1 VLIILIKINVDNT
14 NATGGCSG
22 QREKKEMAP
31 MTMTDAAVP
40 RGLKGV
46 IVADTALGD
55 VRGLEGFY
63 HYRQYSAPELAELR
77 TFDDVWYLLFE
88 GELPS
93 AATRQRFVAEIAEAR
108 DLPPLLRTLLPAIAG
123 GTTPPLGAL
132 RTALSLLAAAE
143 AMPPTYDAPPETVRA
158 NALRICAVT
167 PVLVAALYR
176 ASIGLEPIAP
186 RPDLTTAANYLY
198 MIDGDV
204 PDPAR
209 ARALEQ
215 YLILGID
222 HGFNASTF
230 TARVVTSTGA
240 DVGAAVV
247 AALGA
252 LSGPLHGGAPSR
264 ALDTLDAIGSPDNT
278 EAWVRHAVAHGE
290 RIMGFGHAVYR
301 TADPRSVMLR
311 EVARSFGGPRVEFAE
326 QVEATVERV
335 LAELKPGRELHTN
348 VEYYA
353 GVVMEL
359 CGIPRP
365 LFTPTFAASRTVGW
379 CAQILEQSSDSAIIR
394 PSARYVG
401 PAAPVPVPVA
411 S

>member
-1 VLIILIKINVDNT
+1 VT
-14 NATGGCSG
+14 ND
-22 QREKKEMAP
+22 KEMAP

-63 HYRQYSAPELAELR
+63 HYRQYSAPDLAAVR
-77 TFDDVWYLLFE
+77 TFEDVWYLLFE
-88 GELPS
+88 GELPPT
-93 AATRQRFVAEIAEAR
+93 AARERFTAEIAGAR
-108 DLPPLLRTLLPAIAG
+108 DLPADLVALLPGMVGAA
-123 GTTPPLGAL
+123 TPPLGAL
-132 RTALSLLAAAE
+132 RTALSQLAAME
-143 AMPPTYDAPPETVRA
+143 GMPPTYDADHATIRA
-158 NALRICAVT
+158 NAVRLCAAT

-176 ASIGLEPIAP
+176 ASLGLHPIAP
-186 RPDLTTAANYLY
+186 RPDLPTAANYLF
-198 MIDGDV
+198 MIDGEL

-215 YLILGID
+215 YLILAID

-264 ALDTLDAIGSPDNT
+264 ALDTLDAIGSPENT
-278 EAWVRHAVAHGE
+278 EAWVRHAVADGD

-311 EVARSFGGPRVEFAE
+311 GVAQSFGGPRVDFAV

-359 CGIPRP
+359 CGIPRE

-379 CAQILEQSSDSAIIR
+379 CAQVLEQSADTAIIR

-401 PAAPVPVPVA
+401 PEAPEPVPLA

>member
-1 VLIILIKINVDNT
+1 
-14 NATGGCSG
+14 
-22 QREKKEMAP
+22 
-31 MTMTDAAVP
+31 MTMTDAATP
-40 RGLKGV
+40 SGLKGV

-63 HYRQYSAPELAELR
+63 HYRQYSAPELAAKR
-77 TFDDVWYLLFE
+77 TFEDVWYLLFE

-93 AATRQRFVAEIAEAR
+93 LARRDEYTARIAAAR
-108 DLPPLLRTLLPAIAG
+108 HLPAVVLDLLPAMVG
-123 GTTPPLGAL
+123 SGTPPLAAL
-132 RTALSLLAAAE
+132 RTALSHLAAVE
-143 AMPPTYDAPPETVRA
+143 AMPPTYDADPQTIRA
-158 NALRICAVT
+158 NALRLCAVT

-176 ASIGLEPIAP
+176 ASIGAAAIAP
-186 RPDLTTAANYLY
+186 RDDLGSAANYLY
-198 MIDGDV
+198 MIDGEV
-204 PDPAR
+204 PEPAR
-209 ARALEQ
+209 ARAIEQ
-215 YLILGID
+215 YLILAID

-264 ALDTLDAIGSPDNT
+264 ALDTLDAIGTPENT
-278 EAWVRHAVAHGE
+278 EAWVRRAVADGE

-311 EVARSFGGPRVEFAE
+311 DIARSLGGPRVDFAV

-348 VEYYA
+348 VEFYT
-353 GVVMEL
+353 GVVMEQ
-359 CGIPRP
+359 CGIPRQ
-365 LFTPTFAASRTVGW
+365 LFTPTFAASRVVGW
-379 CAQILEQSSDSAIIR
+379 SAHILEQSTETAIIR

-401 PAAPVPVPVA
+401 PGPRPPEDVAGWDAATAHPGLV

>member
-1 VLIILIKINVDNT
+1 
-14 NATGGCSG
+14 
-22 QREKKEMAP
+22 MA
-31 MTMTDAAVP
+31 MTDAAIP

-63 HYRQYSAPELAELR
+63 HYRQYSAPELAAVR
-77 TFDDVWYLLFE
+77 TFEDVWYLLFE

-93 AATRQRFVAEIAEAR
+93 AAARDRFVAHLATVR
-108 DLPPLLRTLLPAIAG
+108 DLPSEVLAILPAVAG
-123 GTTPPLGAL
+123 AQTAPLGAL
-132 RTALSLLAAAE
+132 RTALSHLAAVE
-143 AMPPTYDAPPETVRA
+143 AMPPTYDASPAVIRA
-158 NALRICAVT
+158 NALRLCAVT
-167 PVLVAALYR
+167 PVLIAALYR
-176 ASIGLEPIAP
+176 ASIGIEPVAP

-198 MIDGDV
+198 MIDGEL

-264 ALDTLDAIGSPDNT
+264 ALDTLDAIGSPEHT
-278 EAWVRHAVAHGE
+278 EAWVRRAVAEGE

-311 EVARSFGGPRVEFAE
+311 DVARSFGGPRVDFAV

-335 LAELKPGRELHTN
+335 LEELKPGRELHTN

-353 GVVMEL
+353 GLVMEL
-359 CGIPRP
+359 CGIPRA
-365 LFTPTFAASRTVGW
+365 LFTSTFAASRTVGW
-379 CAQILEQSSDSAIIR
+379 CAHILEQSTESAIIR

-401 PAAPVPVPVA
+401 PDAPEPVPVA
-411 S
+411 T

>member
-1 VLIILIKINVDNT
+1 M
-14 NATGGCSG
+14 AT
-22 QREKKEMAP
+22 
-31 MTMTDAAVP
+31 MTMTDAAAP

-63 HYRQYSAPELAELR
+63 HYRQYSAPELAAKR
-77 TFDDVWYLLFE
+77 TFEDVWYLLFE
-88 GELPS
+88 GDLPS
-93 AATRQRFVAEIAEAR
+93 LARRDEYTARIAAAR
-108 DLPPLLRTLLPAIAG
+108 HLPAAVLDLLPAMVGAG
-123 GTTPPLGAL
+123 TPPLAAL
-132 RTALSLLAAAE
+132 RTALSHFAAVE
-143 AMPPTYDAPPETVRA
+143 AMPPTYDADPETIRTDA
-158 NALRICAVT
+158 MRLCAVT

-176 ASIGLEPIAP
+176 ASIGASAIAP
-186 RPDLTTAANYLY
+186 RDDLGTAANYLY
-198 MIDGDV
+198 MIDGEV
-204 PDPAR
+204 PEPAR
-209 ARALEQ
+209 ARAIEQ
-215 YLILGID
+215 YLILAID

-264 ALDTLDAIGSPDNT
+264 ALDTLDAIGTPENT
-278 EAWVRHAVAHGE
+278 EAWVRRAVAGGE

-311 EVARSFGGPRVEFAE
+311 DIARSLGGPRVDFAV
-326 QVEATVERV
+326 QVEAAVERV

-348 VEYYA
+348 VEFYA
-353 GVVMEL
+353 GVVMEQ
-359 CGIPRP
+359 CGIPRE
-365 LFTPTFAASRTVGW
+365 LFTPTFAVSRTVGW
-379 CAQILEQSSDSAIIR
+379 CAHILEQSTETAIIR

-401 PAAPVPVPVA
+401 PEPPQPVPLA